1 MIKIY
6 GMDTCPDCT
15 YLYDQIKER
24 KDEFEYINIGEHVK
38 NLKDFLK
45 VRDNSPIFEHCKANG
60 YAGIPC
66 FVFED
71 GRVSITPEDAGLNS
85 RPEDIQAGAA
95 CNLDG
100 SGC

>member
-15 YLYDQIKER
+15 YLYDQIEGR
-24 KDEFEYINIGEHVK
+24 ENEFEYINIDHVK
-38 NLKDFLK
+38 KLKEFLAI
-45 VRDNSPIFEHCKANG
+45 RDNSPIFDECKKNG
-60 YAGIPC
+60 SAGIPC

-71 GRVSITPEDAGLNS
+71 GRVSIVPEDAGLRS
-85 RPEDIQAGAA
+85 RPVEETGAV

-100 SGC
+100 TGC

>member
-15 YLYDQIKER
+15 YLYDQIKDKE
-24 KDEFEYINIGEHVK
+24 EFEYINIGEHVK
-38 NLKDFLK
+38 NLKEFLK
-45 VRDNSPIFEHCKANG
+45 IRDNSPVFDECKVNG
-60 YAGIPC
+60 SAGIPC

-71 GRVSITPEDAGLNS
+71 GNVSIIPEDAGLES
-85 RPEDIQAGAA
+85 RPAEGSQDSQACAI
-95 CNLDG
+95 DG